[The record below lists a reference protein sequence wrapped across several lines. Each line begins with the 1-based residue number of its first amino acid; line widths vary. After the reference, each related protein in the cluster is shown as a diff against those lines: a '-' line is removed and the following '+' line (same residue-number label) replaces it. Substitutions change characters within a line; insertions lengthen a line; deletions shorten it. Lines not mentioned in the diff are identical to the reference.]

1 MVHGTGQGF
10 NLVHL
15 RWVRLNRA
23 VGKHGFKRGAD
34 SPSPNQ
40 SGASWVH
47 AHNFFFVRPASHQ
60 ALNVALSECVIK
72 SRLNVVRV
80 ATQCGR
86 LKFGFAHGVLRSK
99 KPGVRRVSE
108 NKQRV
113 QRHHFIF

>member
-1 MVHGTGQGF
+1 M
-10 NLVHL
+10 
-15 RWVRLNRA
+15 RLNRA
-23 VGKHGFKRGAD
+23 VGKHGFKGGAD

-40 SGASWVH
+40 SGTSWVH
-47 AHNFFFVRPASHQ
+47 THNFFLVCPASHQ

-80 ATQCGR
+80 AAQCGR